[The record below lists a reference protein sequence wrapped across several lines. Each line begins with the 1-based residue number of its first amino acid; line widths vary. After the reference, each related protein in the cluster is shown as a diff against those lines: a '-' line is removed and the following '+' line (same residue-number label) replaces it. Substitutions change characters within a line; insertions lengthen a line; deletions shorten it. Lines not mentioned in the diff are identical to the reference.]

1 MRNVEVVSFGCRLNT
16 YESEVIRSRALEAGL
31 NDAVIFNTCA
41 VTAEA
46 MRQAR
51 QAIRH
56 LRQEHPASR
65 VIVTGCGAQI
75 DPAMFARMP
84 EVDAVMAQATRAG
97 ATIVKPAGA
106 TFWGG
111 YAGYFADPDGH
122 LWEVVYNPQLLPEDV
137 D

>member
-1 MRNVEVVSFGCRLNT
+1 MRNVEVVSLGCRLNT
-16 YESEVIRSRALEAGL
+16 YESEVIRSPALEAGL

-41 VTAEA
+41 VTAAA

-75 DPAMFARMP
+75 DPAMFARMH
-84 EVDAVMAQATRAG
+84 EVDAVLGNSEKLSASAYRDFGLT
-97 ATIVKPAGA
+97 
-106 TFWGG
+106 
-111 YAGYFADPDGH
+111 
-122 LWEVVYNPQLLPEDV
+122 DV
-137 D
+137 